1 MICTFRHACAIALAL
16 TVGVAHA
23 FPDKNLTI
31 VVPTSAGGGN
41 DAMARVIAQRMSVS
55 LGKPVVVENRAGANG
70 AIASEYVARAKPDGH
85 TILFGYIATHGINP
99 ALQKLRYDPVKDFA
113 PIGMV
118 ANSPT
123 LVVVNP
129 MVKAGDMQ
137 QLIDLARTKDANL
150 NYASAG
156 SGTAPHAAAELFRLA
171 TQTQMVHVPYKGSAP
186 ALVDTIAGNTQ
197 IMFPSLFTAY
207 PQIRNGKVRVLAVA
221 SSKRTP
227 LLRDTPTLNELGID
241 VAVDQWYAMFS
252 PAGTPPEI
260 VARLNA
266 ELNAALRDQAV
277 ADKIAEQGAYVQT
290 STPQELGA
298 LVSAEVAKWK
308 RVVQAAGM
316 TTD

>member
-1 MICTFRHACAIALAL
+1 M
-16 TVGVAHA
+16 
-23 FPDKNLTI
+23 P
-31 VVPTSAGGGN
+31 P
-41 DAMARVIAQRMSVS
+41 
-55 LGKPVVVENRAGANG
+55 RA
-70 AIASEYVARAKPDGH
+70 
-85 TILFGYIATHGINP
+85 
-99 ALQKLRYDPVKDFA
+99 
-113 PIGMV
+113 
-118 ANSPT
+118 
-123 LVVVNP
+123 
-129 MVKAGDMQ
+129 
-137 QLIDLARTKDANL
+137 
-150 NYASAG
+150 
-156 SGTAPHAAAELFRLA
+156 TAPLPTATAELFRLA

-266 ELNAALRDQAV
+266 ELNAALRDQEV

-298 LVSAEVAKWK
+298 LVSADVAKWK
-308 RVVQAAGM
+308 RVVQASGM
-316 TTD
+316 TAD